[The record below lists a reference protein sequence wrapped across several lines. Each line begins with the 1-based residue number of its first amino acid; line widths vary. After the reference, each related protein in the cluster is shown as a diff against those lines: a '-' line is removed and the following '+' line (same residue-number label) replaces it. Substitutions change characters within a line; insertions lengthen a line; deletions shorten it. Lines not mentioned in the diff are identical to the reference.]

1 MNNQELQ
8 IDTQFKD
15 LKNTIVEKIID
26 LGNDLRQMLSENFG
40 DYTDVDIPN
49 IGITLNNKIFELQ
62 HAFEEKGLSFYT
74 SRVNK
79 EGAYYDNMLLSS
91 FVGEAI
97 RTGLYDM
104 CFNPINDLSKF
115 AHQLNTELST
125 KNKALTASKKENP
138 ITAYFSR
145 LWNSLFPSNRNSQEN
160 GSDIINELNS
170 HIEQYKESNTK
181 LEKYNLKD
189 NIVDNVV
196 QYIIS
201 KEYDPSVVPGL
212 IKENVIPD
220 FEKLGFADLI
230 PKLKEKLIE
239 EYKVLSEKN
248 PIKFYALPDFDKKEE
263 PTSHSLDELHDEAQ
277 ELISKYSDNDSRE

>member
-1 MNNQELQ
+1 MNNQEQQ

-49 IGITLNNKIFELQ
+49 IGITLNNKILDLQ
-62 HAFEEKGLSFYT
+62 HEFDKNGLSFYT
-74 SRVNK
+74 SRINK
-79 EGAYYDNMLLSS
+79 EGAYYDNMLLGS

-97 RTGLYDM
+97 RNGLYDM
-104 CFNPINDLSKF
+104 CFNPINDLSEF

-125 KNKALTASKKENP
+125 KNKALTASKKKNP
-138 ITAYFSR
+138 ITTYLSR
-145 LWNSLFPSNRNSQEN
+145 LWNSLFPNNRNSKESV
-160 GSDIINELNS
+160 SDFINKLNS
-170 HIEQYKESNTK
+170 HIELFKESNTK

-189 NIVDNVV
+189 NIIDSVV
-196 QYIIS
+196 QYIVS
-201 KEYDPSVVPGL
+201 KEYDSSVVPGL

-239 EYKVLSEKN
+239 KYKVLSEKN
-248 PIKFYALPDFDKKEE
+248 PIKFYSLPDFDKKEE

-277 ELISKYSDNDSRE
+277 ELISKYSDDSRE

>member
-1 MNNQELQ
+1 MNNQEQQ

-26 LGNDLRQMLSENFG
+26 LGNDLTQMLSENFG

-49 IGITLNNKIFELQ
+49 IGITLNNKILDLQ
-62 HAFEEKGLSFYT
+62 HEFDKNGLSFYT
-74 SRVNK
+74 SRVRK

-125 KNKALTASKKENP
+125 KNKALTASKKKNP
-138 ITAYFSR
+138 ITTYLSR
-145 LWNSLFPSNRNSQEN
+145 LWNSFFSSNRNSQEN

-201 KEYDPSVVPGL
+201 KEYDSSVIPGL
-212 IKENVIPD
+212 IEENVIPD

-230 PKLKEKLIE
+230 PKLKENLIAA
-239 EYKVLSEKN
+239 YKVLSEKN
-248 PIKFYALPDFDKKEE
+248 PIKFYSLPDFDKKEE

-277 ELISKYSDNDSRE
+277 ELISKYSDDSRE